1 MKAMRLKEL
10 KKPICPESLAIR
22 SSRVHM
28 KPKFAC
34 PQSSVH
40 YPVLPTAGL
49 YPTSFPA
56 VYHSPLPHHTQHRT
70 STWEASIDISG
81 TELKKYEHFFLR
93 QDPSHPFL
101 CHVPKGWP
109 HGQWSPRA
117 WPGHHGGREAHSFI
131 YSVGGQESGG
141 KRNLAGICCLS
152 FNSVN
157 LVGDSMVL
165 SFLVASA
172 FPQVHWLYSHRSPAV
187 CQKVSPHVSVHLL

>member
-81 TELKKYEHFFLR
+81 TELKKYEHLFLR

-109 HGQWSPRA
+109 QGLTWTPWRK
-117 WPGHHGGREAHSFI
+117 GGSFI
-131 YSVGGQESGG
+131 HLLCGRTG
-141 KRNLAGICCLS
+141 KWWQAEPGRNLLSEFQFCELGWRQYGSEFPCCFCIPTGALTLFSQITSCVPEGVTSCLS
-152 FNSVN
+152 SSSVKW
-157 LVGDSMVL
+157 
-165 SFLVASA
+165 A
-172 FPQVHWLYSHRSPAV
+172 
-187 CQKVSPHVSVHLL
+187 